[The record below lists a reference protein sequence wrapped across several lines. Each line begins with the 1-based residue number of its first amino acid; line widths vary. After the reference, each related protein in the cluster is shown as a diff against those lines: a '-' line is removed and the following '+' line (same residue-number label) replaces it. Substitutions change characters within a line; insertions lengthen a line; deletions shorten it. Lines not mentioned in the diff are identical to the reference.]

1 MGSIAT
7 HAHVLKRLNHL
18 KVVKLKQPG
27 IYEDGGGLRLVV
39 GPTLRKRWVLRFT
52 LAGQRKERGLG
63 SFPTVSL
70 EEAREEANEWR
81 RAAKQGK
88 DLWRERCRSRQLS
101 NGTFRQA
108 FEVFFAVRRQT
119 LSNSKHAA
127 QWATTMETYAFP
139 IIGSAPVANI
149 DANDVLRVL
158 SPIWFEKPET
168 ARRVLQRMEAV
179 FKSAILRG
187 TRTLA
192 SPCIGVAQELGTRH
206 RSVKHHVSLPWSE
219 VPDFVRALRSRRAL
233 SSTKMAL
240 EFLILTAARSGEVRH
255 ASWSEID
262 LASREWRI
270 PARRTKTRESH
281 TVPLSNRAMSL
292 LSEVDGSPRPP
303 DLIFPNA
310 RSKPLSDMT
319 PTKLVRDM
327 GYAGRATPHG
337 FRTSFKVWAAE
348 VARVRDEVSEAAL
361 GHKIPE
367 KVRAAYLR
375 TEFLNE
381 RKPLMEYWS
390 EYVSR
395 AGRQKN

>member
-1 MGSIAT
+1 
-7 HAHVLKRLNHL
+7 
-18 KVVKLKQPG
+18 
-27 IYEDGGGLRLVV
+27 
-39 GPTLRKRWVLRFT
+39 
-52 LAGQRKERGLG
+52 
-63 SFPTVSL
+63 
-70 EEAREEANEWR
+70 
-81 RAAKQGK
+81 
-88 DLWRERCRSRQLS
+88 
-101 NGTFRQA
+101 
-108 FEVFFAVRRQT
+108 
-119 LSNSKHAA
+119 
-127 QWATTMETYAFP
+127 METYAFP

-206 RSVKHHVSLPWSE
+206 RSVKDHVSLPWSE

-233 SSTKMAL
+233 SSTRIAL

-270 PARRTKTRESH
+270 PAHRTKTREPH
-281 TVPLSNRAMSL
+281 TVPLSNRAMTL
-292 LSEVDGSPRPP
+292 LSEVGGGQRAP

-319 PTKLVRDM
+319 LTKLVRDM

-361 GHKIPE
+361 GHKAPE